1 MKHVGFALA
10 LLLAGLGWNNAH
22 KWVPDVH
29 AGHVWS
35 ASGGAFIALLLAVL
49 ALVWGHWAVT
59 LVCLLLIG
67 YALQVFACNLW
78 FVFDPW
84 VKPAGGELC
93 SSRLG
98 MPLGLVGLWV
108 ASLVAQY
115 IYTRGKHG

>member
-1 MKHVGFALA
+1 MRHVAFALA
-10 LLLAGLGWNNAH
+10 LLLAGLGWNNAW
-22 KWVPDVH
+22 KWVDDAH

-35 ASGGAFIALLLAVL
+35 ASGGAFIALLLAVIV
-49 ALVWGHWAVT
+49 LVWGHWAVT

-67 YALQVFACNLW
+67 FALQAFACNLW
-78 FVFDPW
+78 FVLEPW

-98 MPLGLVGLWV
+98 VPLGLVGVWA

-115 IYTRGKHG
+115 VYTRGKHG